1 MVIDLPITVRRGG
14 FHKQDKHRSFAM
26 RSILL
31 SVALPSLAS
40 GKAYLAAAS
49 KDRLGIARTCP
60 PKHSVLDIELFSFVK
75 EEEPM
80 VFVLGGGEHCSLIPS
95 ITGHGPCHVEQNDEL
110 CLREGC
116 RYELRLTSNNTDTVT
131 PTANNDCSLVDSVV
145 KLKVDKNVVWETTL
159 QSIDLDAVFMISVGS
174 NQTTMETS
182 GSKWPQTVGEQ
193 HRHLSV
199 RPVARQA
206 MVARRFLQ
214 VSSVRIH
221 AFSTAKLHG
230 TI

>member
-1 MVIDLPITVRRGG
+1 MRSGG
-14 FHKQDKHRSFAM
+14 LYQQEKHCSFAM
-26 RSILL
+26 RISLL

-40 GKAYLAAAS
+40 GLAHLE
-49 KDRLGIARTCP
+49 RLGIARTCP
-60 PKHSVLDIELFSFVK
+60 PKHSVLNIELFSFAK
-75 EEEPM
+75 EEEEQPM
-80 VFVLGGGEHCSLIPS
+80 VSMLSDGEHCSLIPS
-95 ITGHGPCHVEQNDEL
+95 IMGHGLGTSCQERPQQNDVGEL

-116 RYELRLTSNNTDTVT
+116 RYELWLMTSNNNTDTLT
-131 PTANNDCSLVDSVV
+131 PTNNNDCSLVDSVV
-145 KLKVDKNVVWETTL
+145 KIKVDQNVVWETTL
-159 QSIDLDAVFMISVGS
+159 QSVDLDAVFMISVGS

-182 GSKWPQTVGEQ
+182 GSKWPQTVGDQ